1 MHDAFM
7 TTLGPNERTHTS
19 TMTTYALVSVGCPH
33 CSSQFIE
40 NAKLLRPDGAAWC
53 PHCEKLFTLDPSD
66 QATRRTLAEAK
77 AARRRRK
84 DRLNELR
91 ASWRDVPSAPRRPML
106 MVDVLRELDELLL
119 RLDGM
124 VEQKRGD

>member
-7 TTLGPNERTHTS
+7 TTLEPNDRNHPS

-33 CSSQFIE
+33 CGSQFLE
-40 NAKLLRPDGAAWC
+40 NAKLVRPDGGAWC
-53 PHCEKLFTLDPSD
+53 PHCEKLFTLDAGD

-84 DRLNELR
+84 DRLNDLR
-91 ASWRDVPSAPRRPML
+91 ATWSDVPTAPPKPML
-106 MVDVLRELDELLL
+106 MTDVLRALDELLL

-124 VEQKRGD
+124 AEQKRG

>member
-1 MHDAFM
+1 M
-7 TTLGPNERTHTS
+7 TTLVPNDRNHLS
-19 TMTTYALVSVGCPH
+19 IMTTYALVSVGCPH
-33 CSSQFIE
+33 CGGQFFE
-40 NAKLLRPDGAAWC
+40 NAKLVRPAGGAWC
-53 PHCEKLFTLDPSD
+53 PHCEKLFTLDTGD

-91 ASWRDVPSAPRRPML
+91 ASWSDVPARPML
-106 MVDVLRELDELLL
+106 MRDVLRELDELLL

-124 VEQKRGD
+124 VEQKRG

>member
-1 MHDAFM
+1 M
-7 TTLGPNERTHTS
+7 TTLGANDRNHPS

-33 CSSQFIE
+33 CGGQFLE
-40 NAKLLRPDGAAWC
+40 NAKLIRPDGGAWC
-53 PHCEKLFTLDPSD
+53 PHCEKLFTLDAGD

-84 DRLNELR
+84 DRLNDLR
-91 ASWRDVPSAPRRPML
+91 SRWQDPAPAPAAKPPML
-106 MVDVLRELDELLL
+106 MSDVLHALDELLL

-124 VEQKRGD
+124 TEQKHG

>member
-7 TTLGPNERTHTS
+7 TTLEPNERNHTS

-33 CSSQFIE
+33 CSGQFLE
-40 NAKLLRPDGAAWC
+40 NAKLVRPGGAAWC
-53 PHCEKLFTLDPSD
+53 PHCETLFTLDGSD
-66 QATRRTLAEAK
+66 QAPRRTLTAAK

-84 DRLNELR
+84 GRLAELR
-91 ASWRDVPSAPRRPML
+91 STWSDVPPAPKPLL
-106 MVDVLRELDELLL
+106 MTDVLRQLDELLL

-124 VEQKRGD
+124 ADGNRS

>member
-7 TTLGPNERTHTS
+7 TTLEPNERNHTS

-33 CSSQFIE
+33 CSGQFLE
-40 NAKLLRPDGAAWC
+40 NAKLVRPGGAAWC
-53 PHCEKLFTLDPSD
+53 PHCEKLFTLDGRD
-66 QATRRTLAEAK
+66 QATRHTLNAAK

-84 DRLNELR
+84 DRLAELR
-91 ASWRDVPSAPRRPML
+91 STWSDVPPAPKPLL
-106 MVDVLRELDELLL
+106 MTDVLRQLDELLL

-124 VEQKRGD
+124 ADGNRS

>member
-1 MHDAFM
+1 
-7 TTLGPNERTHTS
+7 
-19 TMTTYALVSVGCPH
+19 MTTYALVNVACPH
-33 CSSQFIE
+33 CSGQFLE
-40 NAKLLRPDGAAWC
+40 NAKLVRPDGGAWC
-53 PHCEKLFTLDPSD
+53 PHCERLFTLDASD

-91 ASWRDVPSAPRRPML
+91 ATWMDVPAAAPPKPML
-106 MVDVLRELDELLL
+106 MSDVLRALDELLL

-124 VEQKRGD
+124 TEQKRG

>member
-7 TTLGPNERTHTS
+7 TTLEPNDRNRPS

-33 CSSQFIE
+33 CGGQFLE
-40 NAKLLRPDGAAWC
+40 NAKLVRPDGGAWC
-53 PHCEKLFTLDPSD
+53 PHCEKLFTLDAGD

-84 DRLNELR
+84 DRLNDLR
-91 ASWRDVPSAPRRPML
+91 ATWSDVPTAPPKPML
-106 MVDVLRELDELLL
+106 MTDVLRALDELLL

-124 VEQKRGD
+124 AEQKRG